1 MNGKEPNYAD
11 DRYIKVND
19 KKAMRDESSD
29 SYASKQ
35 SGSKDMQNIDDV
47 LKEKLKI
54 HDIQEIEID
63 TGYHHKTRFSSIYTI
78 IGLLGVGA
86 FGVVLEA
93 MNNQNKEIIAI
104 KILHQENSKGMF
116 KIGPESMEQQVLQEL
131 HHKNIIIFKRILH
144 SNYHVFI
151 EMEKVNGGTLESFIK
166 KRKNEVQSA
175 AKNNS

>member
-1 MNGKEPNYAD
+1 
-11 DRYIKVND
+11 
-19 KKAMRDESSD
+19 
-29 SYASKQ
+29 
-35 SGSKDMQNIDDV
+35 MQNIDDV

-104 KILHQENSKGMF
+104 KILH
-116 KIGPESMEQQVLQEL
+116 
-131 HHKNIIIFKRILH
+131 
-144 SNYHVFI
+144 
-151 EMEKVNGGTLESFIK
+151 
-166 KRKNEVQSA
+166 
-175 AKNNS
+175 